1 MIYQRFMKL
10 VVQDI
15 RGKLGTFQLLEWK
28 KCNGKEGS
36 DRWEQV
42 LEEYF
47 RIPGTTEQVVV
58 TCSGLHENDRCNR
71 LMTRVSA
78 TNGRT

>member
-1 MIYQRFMKL
+1 MKL
-10 VVQDI
+10 VVLDI

-47 RIPGTTEQVVV
+47 RIPGNHIE
-58 TCSGLHENDRCNR
+58 R
-71 LMTRVSA
+71 LSLYNFTKLWLLYLMLS
-78 TNGRT
+78 